1 MAGELDDMI
10 DRLRSLPELGKRAAP
25 DVADVLRKSIL
36 ETIRAGTDA
45 EGVAWKPRKEDGGR
59 PLVDAAS
66 AVKVAATGTRIFARV
81 GGPESKHHLGR
92 AKGGVRRGIIP
103 TRLTPELT
111 ERVREVLER
120 HFRQIVEGW

>member
-10 DRLRSLPELGKRAAP
+10 DKLRSLPELGKRAAP
-25 DVADVLRKSIL
+25 DVAVAVRESIL

-45 EGVAWKPRKEDGGR
+45 EGKAWEPRKEDGGK
-59 PLVDAAS
+59 PLVGAAS
-66 AVKVAATGTRIFARV
+66 AVKVAATGSRIFARV
-81 GGPESKHHLGR
+81 TGPEARHHLGR

-103 TRLTPELT
+103 TRLTPDLT
-111 ERVREVLER
+111 ERVRTVLER